1 MWWLIIIISWSREK
15 TCFYLNVFA
24 PLIVNTDWFLLWSW
38 LITAK
43 RQVTN
48 CSNMCVEQFSVT
60 WAWKLCEGHL
70 IFTDDLLCA
79 SHGLR
84 WLPDGFR
91 NSDLMCWRSPCRKLE
106 TETGELNWCFVLFC
120 FAFVSQ
126 WQLWDLNF
134 PLTPK
139 SILFPQ
145 YCGVWWKAGSKSVF
159 LLNQSNWA
167 ACSMGLMKQRV
178 MVLYFPKSCVCHVRS
193 HCMEH
198 LLGSSPFMCHWTWWE
213 SVQIDLRG
221 WPRLQCHP
229 HGNSLEV
236 RVHWKQGRRRA
247 FVS

>member
-1 MWWLIIIISWSREK
+1 M
-15 TCFYLNVFA
+15 
-24 PLIVNTDWFLLWSW
+24 
-38 LITAK
+38 
-43 RQVTN
+43 
-48 CSNMCVEQFSVT
+48 

-70 IFTDDLLCA
+70 IVIDDLLCA

-106 TETGELNWCFVLFC
+106 TETGELNRCFVLFC
-120 FAFVSQ
+120 FVFVSQ

-145 YCGVWWKAGSKSVF
+145 YCGVWWKAGSKSSF
-159 LLNQSNWA
+159 STSLTELLALWGWWNKGSWFYISPKA
-167 ACSMGLMKQRV
+167 VS
-178 MVLYFPKSCVCHVRS
+178 VLWGPTA
-193 HCMEH
+193 MEH
-198 LLGSSPFMCHWTWWE
+198 LQGSSPSMCHWTWWE

-221 WPRLQCHP
+221 WPQLQHHP
-229 HGNSLEV
+229 HGNGLEA
-236 RVHWKQGRRRA
+236 RVCWTQGRRRA